1 MKNDV
6 GQIRLL
12 LELSELLFDYSV
24 VAGTTIGLRK
34 HQVMILVGMIRHLE
48 LFLTLLPVAQ
58 NIGDG
63 FRNPDFADAAIGF
76 RFFKHKNSRGRLFQC
91 GIKDVQ
97 DRVLSE
103 SLDGFAPRT
112 IHFFIDIEPC
122 VILCDIIRLDMHVVP
137 RQPQNF
143 AQTHGTGERQVHG
156 DIELCVTAGFKRFA
170 DGCRI
175 PDIPMMVRGFDK
187 NSI

>member
-6 GQIRLL
+6 GQIGLL
-12 LELSELLFDYSV
+12 FELSKLLFDYSV

-76 RFFKHKNSRGRLFQC
+76 WLFEYKYRCSRLF
-91 GIKDVQ
+91 
-97 DRVLSE
+97 
-103 SLDGFAPRT
+103 
-112 IHFFIDIEPC
+112 
-122 VILCDIIRLDMHVVP
+122 
-137 RQPQNF
+137 
-143 AQTHGTGERQVHG
+143 
-156 DIELCVTAGFKRFA
+156 
-170 DGCRI
+170 
-175 PDIPMMVRGFDK
+175 
-187 NSI
+187 